1 MQVDDETILGT
12 TELENIVIK
21 NGKNIVTKRFF
32 ITISDLQRKHITVQ
46 EDHIIH
52 RYS

>member
-21 NGKNIVTKRFF
+21 NGKNIKRSQKGF
-32 ITISDLQRKHITVQ
+32 L
-46 EDHIIH
+46 
-52 RYS
+52 